1 MDIKNSL
8 KSEATEKAFLA
19 LLNGAPCQFGCPA
32 SEIEHCLEQAELL
45 FPQHRKCIVRNW
57 KWIDIEGTEADVKSA
72 ANSELQ
78 LTFLFSSNVND
89 VSGSRGYDWIRTTM
103 LHRFIEPALFVTK
116 NSIYLLVGEGQYYS
130 VSVKTAYKLFMR
142 K

>member
-1 MDIKNSL
+1 LDIKNSL
-8 KSEATEKAFLA
+8 KSEETEKAFSA
-19 LLNGAPCQFGCPA
+19 LPNGTPCKLGCPA

-45 FPQHRKCIVRNW
+45 FPQHRKSLVRNW
-57 KWIDIEGTEADVKSA
+57 KWIDIEGTEAEVKAA
-72 ANSELQ
+72 ANRELQ
-78 LTFLFSSNVND
+78 LTFLFSNNVND
-89 VSGSRGYDWIRTTM
+89 VSGPRGYDWIRTTM

-116 NSIYLLVGEGQYYS
+116 NSVYLLVGEGKYYS